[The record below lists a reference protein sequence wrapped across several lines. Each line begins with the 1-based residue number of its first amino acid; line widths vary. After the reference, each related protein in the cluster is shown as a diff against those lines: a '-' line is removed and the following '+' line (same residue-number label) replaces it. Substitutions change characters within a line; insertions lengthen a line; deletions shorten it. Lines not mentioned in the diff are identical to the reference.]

1 MIVGEGEKV
10 QKILIIDD
18 EPALRQTLGAILKRS
33 GYYPVLAGTGQE
45 GLEKLEGDSFSLIF
59 LDIKLPDVMGVDLLP
74 KIYQIDPDVPVVILT
89 AHATLDTAIQA
100 VRGSAR
106 DFLLK
111 PIDPKTLVER
121 VGQILEENKE
131 PQRQREIISQVQ
143 DLLDSLHSP
152 DVSRHQPDTS
162 QPQIADTDAA
172 RFLSCGVIK
181 ADLHTQHVEF
191 EGEVVPLAPSSFGY
205 LVTLMHH
212 SPEAVTYEAL
222 VKESQG
228 FDCSRKEARDITR
241 WHIHKIRKALER
253 DSSDPQHVITVRD
266 FGYRLV
272 G

>member
-1 MIVGEGEKV
+1 M

-33 GYYPVLAGTGQE
+33 GYSPVLAGTGQE
-45 GLEKLEGDSFSLIF
+45 GLEKMEGDTFSLLF

-74 KIYQIDPDVPVVILT
+74 KIHHIDPDLPVVILT
-89 AHATLDTAIQA
+89 AHATLDAAIQA
-100 VRGSAR
+100 VRGGAR

-111 PIDPKTLVER
+111 PIDPKTIIER
-121 VGQILEENKE
+121 TGQILEENKE

-143 DLLDSLHSP
+143 DLLSELRSP
-152 DVSRHQPDTS
+152 DDPVHRPEML
-162 QPQIADTDAA
+162 QPQEADPEKA
-172 RFLSCGVIK
+172 RFLSCGIIT
-181 ADLHTQHVEF
+181 ADLHTQHLEL
-191 EGEVVPLAPSSFGY
+191 EGEVIPMPPSSFAY
-205 LVTLMHH
+205 LVTLMRH
-212 SPEAVTYEAL
+212 SPEAVSFEAL

-241 WHIHKIRKALER
+241 WHIHKIRKALEQ
-253 DSSDPQHVITVRD
+253 DSSNPQHLITVRD